1 VRKMII
7 STCVLPMLAIATPAF
22 AQAEKEEASGPID
35 VEFSIAAVSDY
46 RFRGVSLSNGKVA
59 VQPSVTVTHESGFY
73 GSLWGSNVADNGG
86 DDIELDVT
94 LGYEKEFGDIT
105 ANVGGVGYFYPGASG
120 LNYGEI
126 LGSLS
131 TSVGKGTVG
140 VNIAYAPKQDNIG
153 DEDNLYWG
161 ATGSMPLGETPV
173 SLNASIGVENGA
185 FGDKKVD
192 WSAGVDV
199 ELAGFTAGVKY
210 IDTARAAGIAK
221 SGAKAVF
228 SLSKTF

>member
-1 VRKMII
+1 VRKL
-7 STCVLPMLAIATPAF
+7 TLASCILSLLACAAPAL
-22 AQAEKEEASGPID
+22 AQGEAGAASGPID
-35 VEFSIAAVSDY
+35 VEFSLAVVSDY

-59 VQPSVTVTHESGFY
+59 VQPSFTITHESGIY
-73 GSLWGSNVADNGG
+73 GSVWGSNVADNGG
-86 DDIELDVT
+86 DDVEIDVT

-161 ATGSMPLGETPV
+161 ATGSMPVGESPV
-173 SLNASIGVENGA
+173 SLNASIGVEDGA
-185 FGDKKVD
+185 FGDNKVD